1 MRLCE
6 RTLVQAELAPRMAV
20 KGELGGLK
28 EHFSDERI
36 AFRASRLP
44 AQGDLAVREKGAIAR
59 EEVRLLAAGDAPGK
73 AGDGV
78 WMEGRMYRILSV
90 QRWTAHVELICEAI

>member
-6 RTLVQAELAPRMAV
+6 RTLIQAELAPRMDAR
-20 KGELGGLK
+20 GELGGLA
-28 EHFSDERI
+28 ERFSEERI

-44 AQGDLAVREKGAIAR
+44 EGGGLDAGKRGAAAR
-59 EEVRLLAAGDAPGK
+59 DEVRLLAAADVPAK

-78 WMEGRMYRILSV
+78 WMDGKMHRILCV

>member
-6 RTLVQAELAPRMAV
+6 RTLVQAELAPRMDV
-20 KGELGGLK
+20 RGELGGLK
-28 EHFSDERI
+28 EGFSDEGI

-44 AQGDLAVREKGAIAR
+44 AGGDLTAREKGAVMQ
-59 EEVRLLAAGDAPGK
+59 EEVRLLAAGDVPAQ

-78 WMEGRMYRILSV
+78 RMDGRMYRILSV